1 MKIIVTG
8 FLFLC
13 SCSALAQYF
22 QFSQY
27 NFTPQR
33 INPAYVASSDYALLS
48 AVYRNQSTQGGF
60 HLNSTILNV
69 SYPLISARRGR
80 WSGIGLSFMD
90 DRSGNAGIF
99 NTQEAALSY
108 AINLNLAAQQTISFG
123 ARLLYQSNKIDLS
136 GFNTGAQYVQDRG
149 FDQSLPSGEDMGQL
163 NNRLMT
169 FSTGIHWQKTDRKGI
184 VLAYWDASFF
194 DFNKPDNAF
203 TDRASSLNGT
213 FVAAGGLR
221 AFKTGNMSWYPEI
234 LYTRSAS
241 NNLVNAGVLFRC
253 DLLPAN
259 GVEVPHV
266 DFLAKYVFGR
276 SGIFGFQYHNN
287 KFAFGLSYD
296 APLFVRNVANTGTVE
311 IGFTLKRLVRKEIR
325 KKENDQSAN
334 PQGTM
339 PTGKKLGASVGVKK
353 PTVPTVTSSSDS
365 AKAVTGRAMIDRL
378 KQKQDSVVANAN
390 AGAVSHEPLILE
402 KVTLY
407 FNFEFNSAAIDPG
420 STQYLEDLSK
430 ALLDNP
436 ELKIKLE
443 GHTDN
448 VGSEKFNLRL
458 SLERAKAV
466 KEYLISK
473 GVEASRVE
481 VEGKGMTEPLN
492 ANQTEAEK
500 AKNRRVELEI
510 LYDH

>member
-1 MKIIVTG
+1 MKIIFTG
-8 FLFLC
+8 FLVFY

-69 SYPLISARRGR
+69 SYPLISSRLGR

-90 DRSGNAGIF
+90 DRSGTAGIF

-108 AINLNLAAQQTISFG
+108 AINLNLAPFQAISFG
-123 ARLLYQSNKIDLS
+123 AKLLYQRNKIDLS
-136 GFNTGAQYVQDRG
+136 GLSTGAQYVQDRG
-149 FDQSLPSGEDMGQL
+149 FDQSLPSGEDLGQFS
-163 NNRLMT
+163 NHFVT
-169 FSTGIHWQKTDRKGI
+169 FSTGIHWQKTDKKDI
-184 VLAYWDASFF
+184 MLAYWDVSFF

-203 TDRASSLNGT
+203 TDHTSSLNGT
-213 FVAAGGLR
+213 FVVAGGMR
-221 AFKTGNMSWYPEI
+221 AFKTGNMSLYPEI

-241 NNLVNAGVLFRC
+241 NFVNAGLLFRC
-253 DLLPAN
+253 DLMPSTTKA
-259 GVEVPHV
+259 VPHV
-266 DFLAKYVFGR
+266 DFLAKYAFGR
-276 SGIFGFQYHNN
+276 SGILGFQYHND

-296 APLFVRNVANTGTVE
+296 APVFVRNVANTGTIEV
-311 IGFTLKRLVRKEIR
+311 GFTMKRLVRKEVKNKEDNLDD
-325 KKENDQSAN
+325 KKSHV
-334 PQGTM
+334 PSGR
-339 PTGKKLGASVGVKK
+339 KLGASVGVKK
-353 PTVPTVTSSSDS
+353 PATTKVQSNADSS
-365 AKAVTGRAMIDRL
+365 KLITRQQMNDRL
-378 KQKQDSVVANAN
+378 KQKQDSLAAIAR
-390 AGAVSHEPLILE
+390 AGAVVHEPLILE
-402 KVTLY
+402 KATLY
-407 FNFEFNSAAIDPG
+407 FNFQFNSAALDAG
-420 STQYLEDLSK
+420 SETYLEDLSK

-436 ELKIKLE
+436 GLKIRLE

-448 VGSEKFNLRL
+448 VGSEKFNVRL

-466 KEYLISK
+466 KTYLISK
-473 GVEASRVE
+473 GVDAVRIE
-481 VEGKGMTEPLN
+481 VEGKGMSEPLN
-492 ANQTEAEK
+492 SNQNEQEK